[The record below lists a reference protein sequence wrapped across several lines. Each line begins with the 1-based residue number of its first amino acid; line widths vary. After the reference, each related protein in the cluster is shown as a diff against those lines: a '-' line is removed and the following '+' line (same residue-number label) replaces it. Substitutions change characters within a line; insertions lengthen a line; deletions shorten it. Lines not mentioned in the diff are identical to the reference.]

1 MTEPIVKVA
10 SSEEIWTSERCYI
23 RELVNHESIPEYS
36 LAESRVEPGVTTQL
50 HSLNVREWYVIMQ
63 GTGLMEIDGGPQ
75 FAVGPGDSY
84 EIPAGISQRITNT
97 GDTDILLQCVCIP
110 RFTMDCYKSLENNL

>member
-1 MTEPIVKVA
+1 MTEPIVRAA

-50 HSLNVREWYVIMQ
+50 HSLEVREWYVIMQ
-63 GTGLMEIDGGPQ
+63 GTGLMEIDGGAQ

-110 RFTMDCYKSLENNL
+110 RFTIDCYKSLGNDL